1 MDVALDLR
9 LGSITFGQVFII
21 ELEAEKH
28 NAVLIPEGF
37 AHGFQTL
44 TPLLRCFIFIVRCI
58 VLPTSRG

>member
-28 NAVLIPEGF
+28 NTVLIPEGF
-37 AHGFQTL
+37 AHGSNL
-44 TPLLRCFIFIVRCI
+44 NPRC
-58 VLPTSRG
+58 